1 MTQIVSPNVE
11 LHYQY
16 DVELH
21 VDFDMNEVSD
31 SLNIGRIRG
40 ISAGEAGTHLVVE
53 WSHGTRQVYKITSL
67 LNNFTGKAL
76 LRGVY
81 ICGILSGEQPRRWKP
96 RVIESGSKEPA
107 KVG

>member
-16 DVELH
+16 DVELNI
-21 VDFDMNEVSD
+21 DFDLNEVSD

-40 ISAGEAGTHLVVE
+40 VSHGSAGPFLVIE
-53 WSHGTRQVYKITSL
+53 WSHGTRQVFAITSTL
-67 LNNFTGKAL
+67 DNFTGKAL

-81 ICGILSGEQPRRWKP
+81 ICGILSGEQPRRWRP
-96 RVIESGSKEPA
+96 RIVETGSAEPVS
-107 KVG
+107 VG